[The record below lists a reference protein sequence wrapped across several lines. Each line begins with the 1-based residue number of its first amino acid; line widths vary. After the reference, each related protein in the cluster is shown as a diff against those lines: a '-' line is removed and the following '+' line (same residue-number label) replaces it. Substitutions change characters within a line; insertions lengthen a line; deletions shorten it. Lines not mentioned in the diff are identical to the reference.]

1 MTCHCWRIVGEHLI
15 CKACGGADIWLA
27 SAYKQPERTLD
38 TAPLPINLDD
48 DWWRFLDRGKKILS
62 EVTP

>member
-1 MTCHCWRIVGEHLI
+1 MVCNCWRIVGEHLR
-15 CKACGGADIWLA
+15 CAEHGGADIWTA
-27 SAYKQPERTLD
+27 GAGKQPERTLD

-48 DWWRFLDRGKKILS
+48 PWWRFLDRGKKILS